1 MIKQQVRYED
11 FDGIQQEETLYFN
24 LNRME
29 LIALQARYG
38 KDDMAKYI
46 EKVQAEE
53 DYQKMYDL
61 LNDIVLTSY
70 GVRSEDGKR
79 FIKNDQVREDF
90 KTSLA
95 YEALIE
101 DFHDDEG
108 VTLNKFI
115 TGITSHIRGLKEAA
129 ASAADPA
136 AQ

>member
-1 MIKQQVRYED
+1 MLKQKVKYLD
-11 FDGIQQEETLYFN
+11 FDDVEQNETLYFN

-46 EKVQAEE
+46 EKVVAEE
-53 DYQKMYDL
+53 DYQKMYEL
-61 LNDIVLTSY
+61 LKDIVLTSY

-79 FIKNDQVREDF
+79 FVKNEKIREEF
-90 KTSLA
+90 ETSLA

-101 DFHDDEG
+101 DFHDDDEG
-108 VTLNKFI
+108 STLNKFI
-115 TGITSHIRGLKEAA
+115 TGITSHIRGLKESAA
-129 ASAADPA
+129 ANA

>member
-90 KTSLA
+90 KTSLV

-115 TGITSHIRGLKEAA
+115 TGIISHIRGLKEAA
-129 ASAADPA
+129 AAPA

>member
-1 MIKQQVRYED
+1 MLKQPVKYFD
-11 FDGIQQEETLYFN
+11 FDGIEQTETLYFN

-38 KDDMAKYI
+38 KEDMAKYI
-46 EKVQAEE
+46 EKVVAEE

-61 LNDIVLTSY
+61 LKDIVLTSY

-79 FIKNDQVREDF
+79 FIKNEQIREEF
-90 KTSLA
+90 ETSLA

-108 VTLNKFI
+108 TTLNNFI
-115 TGITSHIRGLKEAA
+115 TGITSHIRGLKESLA
-129 ASAADPA
+129 ASAA
-136 AQ
+136 Q

>member
-1 MIKQQVRYED
+1 MLKQNVKYLD
-11 FDGIQQEETLYFN
+11 FDGIEQNETLYFN

-46 EKVQAEE
+46 EKVVSEE

-61 LNDIVLTSY
+61 LKDIVLTSY

-79 FIKNDQVREDF
+79 LIKNDQIREEF
-90 KTSLA
+90 ETSLA

-108 VTLNKFI
+108 ATLNNFI
-115 TGITSHIRGLKEAA
+115 TGITSHIRGLKESAA
-129 ASAADPA
+129 ANV